1 MPQCLKVNHAQENGV
16 KLSTSPLQPSMVSKE
31 KVCVVI
37 MAIKVVNCRAFAFE
51 ELGNFLESDEEMK
64 ERMYP
69 KILVHLEEAKK
80 WGNFFCENII
90 S

>member
-1 MPQCLKVNHAQENGV
+1 
-16 KLSTSPLQPSMVSKE
+16 MVSKE

-80 WGNFFCENII
+80 
-90 S
+90 